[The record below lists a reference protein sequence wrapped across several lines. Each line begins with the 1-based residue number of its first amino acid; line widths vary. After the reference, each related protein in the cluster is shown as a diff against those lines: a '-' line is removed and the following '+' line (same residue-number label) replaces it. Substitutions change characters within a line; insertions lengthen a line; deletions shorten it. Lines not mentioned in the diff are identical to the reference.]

1 MRIAYITAGAGH
13 MYCGSCLRD
22 NTLAMAL
29 RAAGHDVQLIPTYTP
44 TRTDEANVSHDR
56 VFLGGI
62 NVFLQQHLALF
73 RRTPWVLDRL
83 LDAPALL
90 RLATRWGVS
99 VDPAQLGAMTVSML
113 HGPAGFQ
120 RKEIDKLVRY
130 LADEMQPEIVTLP
143 NSLLTGLVPA
153 IKAGLPGVPVC
164 CTFQGEELFLDSL
177 GEPYRSKSLELIR
190 THAAQVDAF
199 IAVSR
204 FGADQMAGYL
214 GLDRNR
220 IQVVPLGINL
230 DGHAKRA
237 GGDPEPFTIGYLG
250 RIAPEKGLH
259 VLCEAYRR
267 LASRGEALPPSRLW
281 AAGYLGPE
289 HRAYLAAIQQRMEEW
304 GLAAR
309 FRYHGELDRPAKLAF
324 LRDLSVLSVP
334 GDYED
339 PKGLFLL
346 ESMASGVPIVQPR
359 RGAAT
364 EIVETTG
371 GGVLVAPGDPDALA
385 EGLAGLLTNPARRR
399 ALGDRGFDGVRA
411 HYSAGGMRDRALDV
425 YRSLVAPA
433 GAQAAESVEHHR
445 A

>member
-44 TRTDEANVSHDR
+44 TRTDEQNVSHDR

-73 RRTPWVLDRL
+73 RRTPWMLDRVLDS
-83 LDAPALL
+83 PFLL

-113 HGPAGFQ
+113 HGPDGFQ
-120 RKEIDKLVRY
+120 RKEIDKLVGY
-130 LADEMQPEIVTLP
+130 LADELRPEIVTLP
-143 NSLLTGLVPA
+143 NSLLIGLVPA
-153 IKAGLPGVPVC
+153 IKKGLRGVPVC

-177 GEPYRSKSLELIR
+177 GEPYKTRSIELIR
-190 THAAQVDAF
+190 QHAALVDTF
-199 IAVSR
+199 VAVSR
-204 FGADQMAGYL
+204 FGADQIAGYL
-214 GLDRNR
+214 GLDRRR

-230 DGHAKRA
+230 EGHAKRPGA
-237 GGDPEPFTIGYLG
+237 DPDPFTIGYLG

-267 LASRGEALPPSRLW
+267 LVAGGAALPPSRLW

-289 HRAYLAAIQQRMEEW
+289 HRGYLAGIQQQMSDW
-304 GLAAR
+304 GLSSQ

-324 LRDLSVLSVP
+324 LQELSLLSVP

-346 ESMASGVPIVQPR
+346 EAMASGVPIVQPR

-364 EIVETTG
+364 EIIETTA

-385 EGLAGLLTNPARRR
+385 QGLAGLMTDTAKRR
-399 ALGDRGFDGVRA
+399 ALGDRGYEGVRV
-411 HYSAGGMRDRALDV
+411 HYSAAVMRERALDV
-425 YRSLVAPA
+425 YRSLA
-433 GAQAAESVEHHR
+433 GPPGVRAAAKTEPRR

>member
-1 MRIAYITAGAGH
+1 MKIAHITAGAGH

-44 TRTDEANVSHDR
+44 TRTDEANLSQDR

-83 LDAPALL
+83 LDSPALL

-113 HGPAGFQ
+113 HGPDGFQ
-120 RKEIDKLVRY
+120 RKEIEKLVRY

-143 NSLLTGLVPA
+143 NSLLIGLAPA
-153 IKAGLPGVPVC
+153 IKAGLRGVPVC

-177 GEPYRSKSLELIR
+177 GEPYRAKALDLIR
-190 THAAQVDAF
+190 EHAALIDAF
-199 IAVSR
+199 IAVSQ
-204 FGADQMAGYL
+204 FGAGQMAGYL
-214 GLDRNR
+214 GLARSR

-237 GGDPEPFTIGYLG
+237 GADPDPFTIGYLG

-259 VLCEAYRR
+259 ILCEAYRR
-267 LASRGEALPPSRLW
+267 LVSRRALLPPSRVW

-289 HRAYLAAIQQRMEEW
+289 HRAYLAGIEQQMRDW
-304 GLAAR
+304 GLSAQ
-309 FRYHGELDRPAKLAF
+309 FRYHGELDRPAKLAY
-324 LRDLSVLSVP
+324 LRELSVLSVP

-346 ESMASGVPIVQPR
+346 EAMASGVPLVQPR

-364 EIVETTG
+364 EIVATTG
-371 GGVLVAPGDPDALA
+371 GGVLVAAGDPDALA
-385 EGLAGLLTNPARRR
+385 DGLAGLMSDPAMRR
-399 ALGDRGFDGVRA
+399 AYGTRGFDGVRS
-411 HYSAGGMRDRALDV
+411 HYSAARMRDRALEV
-425 YRSLVAPA
+425 YQPLLRPGGRRVGSGDELHA
-433 GAQAAESVEHHR
+433 
-445 A
+445 